1 MRWFKNIY
9 IQSRVIGAEHSKS
22 WKIISS
28 AHSRAW
34 LTIKIFFTP
43 LPTESS
49 WAPCHQGGGSRMAS
63 FPKQACKIEDN
74 PLNCWIKLNPFNATL
89 SGFLTKKS
97 QQLTPQDQVMEWL
110 SWKTFIIY
118 RTSTVSFC
126 INDLIPLN
134 SQNKYIW
141 PILFTHVHKGWNWRS
156 EKPRCLAQSPMVDL
170 WQSCSGKSWLH
181 SQNSSLK
188 PTDSSSLCSGFI

>member
-63 FPKQACKIEDN
+63 FPKQACKKEDN
-74 PLNCWIKLNPFNATL
+74 RLNCWIKLNPFNATS

-97 QQLTPQDQVMEWL
+97 QHLTPQDQVMEWL

-118 RTSTVSFC
+118 GIHTVSFC
-126 INDLIPLN
+126 ISDLIPLN
-134 SQNKYIW
+134 SQSKYIW
-141 PILFTHVHKGWNWRS
+141 PILFTHVHKGWNEFR
-156 EKPRCLAQSPMVDL
+156 EAKVLSPKSHGRFVAELL
-170 WQSCSGKSWLH
+170 W
-181 SQNSSLK
+181 
-188 PTDSSSLCSGFI
+188 

>member
-63 FPKQACKIEDN
+63 FPKQACKKRTID
-74 PLNCWIKLNPFNATL
+74 WIAESNLTL
-89 SGFLTKKS
+89 LMPHQVDFWQS
-97 QQLTPQDQVMEWL
+97 QQLTLQGPVTEWL

-118 RTSTVSFC
+118 GIPTVSFC
-126 INDLIPLN
+126 INDMIPLN

-141 PILFTHVHKGWNWRS
+141 PILFTNVHKGWNWSS
-156 EKPRCLAQSPMVDL
+156 EKPRCSAQSHMV
-170 WQSCSGKSWLH
+170 
-181 SQNSSLK
+181 N
-188 PTDSSSLCSGFI
+188 P

>member
-63 FPKQACKIEDN
+63 FPKQACKKEDN
-74 PLNCWIKLNPFNATL
+74 RLNCWIKLNPFNATS

-97 QQLTPQDQVMEWL
+97 QHLTPQDQVMEWL

-118 RTSTVSFC
+118 GIFITNSVSFLV
-126 INDLIPLN
+126 IG
-134 SQNKYIW
+134 
-141 PILFTHVHKGWNWRS
+141 LFRFS
-156 EKPRCLAQSPMVDL
+156 I
-170 WQSCSGKSWLH
+170 
-181 SQNSSLK
+181 SSLF
-188 PTDSSSLCSGFI
+188 SLERFYVSRNLSISFSLSNLFACNCLYNLLWSFIFLWYWL